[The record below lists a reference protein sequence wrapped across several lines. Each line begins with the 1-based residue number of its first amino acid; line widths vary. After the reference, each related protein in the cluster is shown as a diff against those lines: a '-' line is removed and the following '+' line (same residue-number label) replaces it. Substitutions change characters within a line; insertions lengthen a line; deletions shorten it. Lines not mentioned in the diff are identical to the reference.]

1 MTASTAGQNPGG
13 QSNQGHPTHP
23 THRPPRDCPVCST
36 RLALTRLGCP
46 SCGTELSGGFVQCAF
61 CGLSDDDL
69 KLLRVFLTSRGNM
82 KELERHL
89 GVSYPTARQ
98 RFADVLGR
106 LGLEEQAPAVDRESI
121 LADLAAG
128 VISVDQA
135 EARLRG

>member
-1 MTASTAGQNPGG
+1 MTTGVSTHLGQAGQ
-13 QSNQGHPTHP
+13 P

-46 SCGTELSGGFVQCAF
+46 GCGTELSGGFVQCAY

-69 KLLRVFLTSRGNM
+69 ELLRVFLTSRGNM

-98 RFADVLGR
+98 RFADVLRR
-106 LGLEEQAPAVDRESI
+106 LGLEEQTPVVDRERVLS
-121 LADLAAG
+121 DLAAG
-128 VISVDQA
+128 IISVDQA
-135 EARLRG
+135 ETRLRG